1 PPHLL
6 ISASATSV
14 ARYVRA
20 YAQDPA
26 FREKWREAEDELSR
40 PPFPGQCFIRGDNGL
55 LFFRI
60 NDEPPRLCVPRAEVT
75 ALLAQVHDSPFEAAH
90 EG

>member
-6 ISASATSV
+6 ISMRSESV
-14 ARYVRA
+14 ERYARA

-26 FREKWREAEDELSR
+26 FHDKWLEAGAD
-40 PPFPGQCFIRGDNGL
+40 PQQPQFQGQCFIRGDNGL

-60 NDEPPRLCVPRAEVT
+60 NDEPPRLCVPRTEVEP
-75 ALLAQVHDSPFEAAH
+75 LLSQVHDSPFEAAH